1 MQRSVQVLCSKGRG
15 WESEIHHCLF
25 WVWSPRRSSSGNIH
39 AEKMPEAPIKWD
51 ALSAVLWRVS
61 VARTTG
67 WFDLIFLMHS
77 SEGRHLSF
85 SWIVTQPP
93 NLALGMYSKPLE
105 GLEVHWFL
113 SANSSLSPGH
123 TSEKSELFWVPSLEL
138 STSSTSSVALSPG
151 SAVPTCCLPCPQE
164 QQSPSAVPSALL
176 KLQGCRVAVLFVPG
190 KPSP

>member
-67 WFDLIFLMHS
+67 WFDPIFLMHS

-113 SANSSLSPGH
+113 SANSSLVQVTLQRSLSYSEFPPWNFLPAAPVQSP
-123 TSEKSELFWVPSLEL
+123 E
-138 STSSTSSVALSPG
+138 A
-151 SAVPTCCLPCPQE
+151 AVPTCCLPCPQE